1 MLGDVTRAE
10 LEAHDLEGRRR
21 KARAVVE
28 RVAVGPEGPSVVLA
42 LGGGRVDFRDGAS

>member
-10 LEAHDLEGRRR
+10 LEALQVEGRRR
-21 KARAVVE
+21 NERAVVE

-42 LGGGRVDFRDGAS
+42 PASALQISP